1 MSVATIR
8 IELDEQVAQ
17 IYTTASAEKRRKIQA
32 LLSLWLKAFAETD
45 ISLESFMD
53 DMSDRARQRGLTP
66 EILDRLL
73 ADE

>member
-1 MSVATIR
+1 MSVSIR

-32 LLSLWLKAFAETD
+32 MVTLWLKAFAETD
-45 ISLESFMD
+45 VSLDSFMND
-53 DMSDRARQRGLTP
+53 ISDRAKQRGLTP
-66 EILDRLL
+66 EILNRLL

>member
-1 MSVATIR
+1 MSVSIR

-32 LLSLWLKAFAETD
+32 MVTLWLKAFAETD
-45 ISLESFMD
+45 VSLDSFMN
-53 DMSDRARQRGLTP
+53 DMSDRAKQRGLTP
-66 EILDRLL
+66 EILNRLL